1 MTVDLIL
8 HGVPNGQDVWG
19 VSNDSHYFSTF
30 YIQKNEKEYMSIE
43 TRKVDDKAY
52 CYYNYLRYSGVTAN
66 DNRAGSYLG
75 ITLRIDAYYKDIVN
89 MYYIC
94 EVVYKS
100 LFDILLTQN
109 GNSIKF
115 NIARFNDVD
124 SKLKDLHKKVISLI
138 QLTAKSSDFI
148 EIDGKFFQNNG
159 QSPKAFLLDCT
170 PDNVYQA
177 LLKYGKI
184 DISKHYPSINEK
196 AKMKSV
202 EDQYGATI
210 VQKESEIQSLHNEN
224 SGLKAEQNTLQNN
237 LQSQKNENQQL
248 RQELQNKDNVIK
260 RNEGISTEAN
270 ALRKQNNDLSNQL
283 QARLMEIEKLKK
295 QLSQQKD
302 TQTVTDLIQQIKE
315 PLITLA
321 TVAGRQL
328 TTFPTSNTS
337 DCNKTN
343 DYVCDRDQKTSEEGN
358 GGNKNRKKV
367 LKIAV
372 AILSAT
378 VLVASAFCAYK
389 FLPFRKVKA
398 KSEQTKCYI
407 KSQQEEPISTDNKS
421 IDENGID
428 SKIENSPIN

>member
-100 LFDILLTQN
+100 LFDILLAQN
-109 GNSIKF
+109 GNGIKF

-124 SKLKDLHKKVISLI
+124 SKLKELNKKVISLI
-138 QLTAKSSDFI
+138 QLTAKSSDFV
-148 EIDGKFFQNNG
+148 EIDGRFFQNNG
-159 QSPKAFLLDCT
+159 QTPKAFLLDCT
-170 PDNVYQA
+170 LDNVYQA
-177 LLKYGKI
+177 IIKYGKI
-184 DISKHYPSINEK
+184 EISKHFPSANEK

-202 EDQYGATI
+202 EDQYSATI
-210 VQKESEIQSLHNEN
+210 TQKDSDIQALHNEN
-224 SGLKAEQNTLQNN
+224 SGLKVEQKTLQNN
-237 LQSQKNENQQL
+237 LQSQKNENQEL
-248 RQELQNKDNVIK
+248 RQEIQNKDSIIK
-260 RNEGISTEAN
+260 QNEKYLTEAN
-270 ALRKQNNDLSNQL
+270 ALRKQNNDLQNQL
-283 QARLMEIEKLKK
+283 QIRSVEIEKLKK

-302 TQTVTDLIQQIKE
+302 TQTVSDLIKQIKE

-321 TVAGRQL
+321 EVAGRQL
-328 TTFPTSNTS
+328 TTFPPSGAS
-337 DCNKTN
+337 GRDKTN
-343 DYVCDRDQKTSEEGN
+343 NHNSDGDQETHKKGN
-358 GGNKNRKKV
+358 VYNWKRKINWKIVIV
-367 LKIAV
+367 LLFT
-372 AILSAT
+372 AILS
-378 VLVASAFCAYK
+378 VGIYCAYK
-389 FLPFRKVKA
+389 FWPTHKVKA
-398 KSEQTKCYI
+398 KTEQTNAYI
-407 KSQQEEPISTDNKS
+407 QTQQEVSDSTDSNPIK
-421 IDENGID
+421 ENDID
-428 SKIENSPIN
+428 SKMDNTPTN

>member
-8 HGVPNGQDVWG
+8 HGVPNGHDLWG

-43 TRKVDDKAY
+43 TRKVDDKSY
-52 CYYNYLRYSGVTAN
+52 CYYNYLRYNGVTAN

-75 ITLRIDAYYKDIVN
+75 ITLRIDAYYKDVAN
-89 MYYIC
+89 MYHIC
-94 EVVYKS
+94 EVVYRN
-100 LFDILLTQN
+100 LFDILLVQN
-109 GNSIKF
+109 GAGIKF
-115 NIARFNDVD
+115 NVARFNDVD

-138 QLTAKSSDFI
+138 QLTARSSDFVT
-148 EIDGKFFQNNG
+148 IDGKFFQNNG

-184 DISKHYPSINEK
+184 EISKHYPSINEK

-210 VQKESEIQSLHNEN
+210 VQKESEIQTLHNEN

-260 RNEGISTEAN
+260 QNEKYLTEAN
-270 ALRKQNNDLSNQL
+270 ALRKQNNDLNNQL
-283 QARLMEIEKLKK
+283 QIRLVEIEKLKK

-302 TQTVTDLIQQIKE
+302 TQTVAELIRQIKE
-315 PLITLA
+315 PLTTLA

-328 TTFPTSNTS
+328 TTFPTNDISNHSQVHDFDSDRYQETS
-337 DCNKTN
+337 KMGNVCNWEKKT
-343 DYVCDRDQKTSEEGN
+343 VW
-358 GGNKNRKKV
+358 
-367 LKIAV
+367 KIII
-372 AILSAT
+372 AILFAALISVGAY
-378 VLVASAFCAYK
+378 CAYK
-389 FLPFRKVKA
+389 FWPVRKVKA
-398 KSEQTKCYI
+398 KSEQINYI
-407 KSQQEEPISTDNKS
+407 KTTQEKPISTYSNTVE
-421 IDENGID
+421 ENGIE
-428 SKIENSPIN
+428 SKIEDTPKN